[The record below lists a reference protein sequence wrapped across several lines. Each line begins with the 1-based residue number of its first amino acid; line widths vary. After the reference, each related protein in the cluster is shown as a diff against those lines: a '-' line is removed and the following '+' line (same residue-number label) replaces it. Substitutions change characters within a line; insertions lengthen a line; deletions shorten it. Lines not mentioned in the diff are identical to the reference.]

1 MEVLLKKAKITKSV
15 IAQSLLG
22 GYSLYLGHP
31 NYEVLG
37 WCNFID
43 GKNSRR
49 YILLYNKAE
58 SAIVKLHAVRE
69 GEYEIVS
76 KSEQTR
82 KPGVPY
88 EDWYWP
94 MFHSLIVTLAVPR
107 TDVTISKKQEDLASV
122 EADRDK
128 LKVFLRKVYQKG
140 QIYIYLT

>member
-69 GEYEIVS
+69 GDFEIIS
-76 KSEQTR
+76 KTEQTR
-82 KPGVPY
+82 RPGSTY
-88 EDWYWP
+88 DDWYFP
-94 MFHSLIVTLAVPR
+94 MFHTLIVILTINR
-107 TDVTISKKQEDLASV
+107 TNVTICKKEDLASV

-128 LKVFLRKVYQKG
+128 LKAFLREVYQKG
-140 QIYIYLT
+140 QIYI